1 MRPIEHYAPP
11 PIYKRTTLG
20 KRDMHM
26 QGCAQPGQLVRPWL
40 VLANVWQRPNIIDF
54 IRLGYATTCTA

>member
-40 VLANVWQRPNIIDF
+40 VLANV
-54 IRLGYATTCTA
+54 